1 MARIICEGQLIVLR
15 QALNRRHQLLDAAEV
30 ARPRRPESGGET
42 GGPGEPGPRWRSPW
56 FRHRRAGGGH
66 SMSGISRE
74 ATGKAFWQAAGTLL
88 GELRARRGWTRP
100 ELAERAGLSAD
111 LVTIYETD
119 PERYPELEA
128 WWRMTTAIGV
138 DLGTFLRH
146 VENRAGVRLL
156 HDVRLPQAATGTQ
169 RGATG
174 M

>member
-1 MARIICEGQLIVLR
+1 
-15 QALNRRHQLLDAAEV
+15 
-30 ARPRRPESGGET
+30 
-42 GGPGEPGPRWRSPW
+42 
-56 FRHRRAGGGH
+56 
-66 SMSGISRE
+66 MSGISRE
-74 ATGKAFWQAAGTLL
+74 ATRKTFWQAAGTLL
-88 GELRARRGWTRP
+88 GELRTRRGWTRP
-100 ELAERAGLSAD
+100 ELAERAGLSTD

-156 HDVRLPQAATGTQ
+156 HDVRLPQAAAGPQ

-174 M
+174 MLAPRENTAAAEEAKGTDQLSAFVDQLRDKREGGDGQ

>member
-1 MARIICEGQLIVLR
+1 
-15 QALNRRHQLLDAAEV
+15 
-30 ARPRRPESGGET
+30 
-42 GGPGEPGPRWRSPW
+42 
-56 FRHRRAGGGH
+56 
-66 SMSGISRE
+66 MSGMSRE
-74 ATGKAFWQAAGTLL
+74 ATRKNFWQAAGTLL
-88 GELRARRGWTRP
+88 GELRTRRGWTRP

-146 VENRAGVRLL
+146 VETRAGVRLL
-156 HDVRLPQAATGTQ
+156 HDVRLPQAATGPQ

-174 M
+174 MLAPRENATAEAEAKGTDQLSAFVDQLRDKREGGDNQ